1 MDKTRR
7 LVEAVFVLTLG
18 VLLLGGVLFVMGQ
31 AIAVVIGQGSWLAL
45 LNDTVKPLICIAASI
60 CAIAG
65 FLLSYRHL
73 QKHENQRE
81 AATR

>member
-1 MDKTRR
+1 MDQARR
-7 LVEAVFVLTLG
+7 FVEAVFVLTLA

-31 AIAVVIGQGSWLAL
+31 AIAVIVGQGSWLVF
-45 LNDTVKPLICIAASI
+45 LNDTVKPLICIAGSI

-65 FLLSYRHL
+65 FLLSYKRL
-73 QKHENQRE
+73 QKHETSRE